1 VRLALQRNVKTGN
14 LRDQIF
20 AAIVRPMP
28 ERTQRKIRAEDVQG
42 VKYLRKLGPLLSGLR
57 KVGTDR
63 DRAGNRKLFMDQ
75 YCALILLALFSPAVR
90 SLRDLQQISG
100 LAKVRKRLGVTR
112 ASLGSLSESVALFDP
127 ARLKEIALELGH
139 KIRPIKGSR
148 FEAVGQKIT
157 AVDGT
162 VIETLQRVA
171 KLAWTPKSGGK
182 RLSAYRLHTHF
193 EVLSGKAVRIDAT
206 SANPRGA
213 ADERAVLQQKIEAD
227 RCYVLDRGYISYA
240 LWNAVNA
247 VGSSYVCRSSDRTA
261 ATVMHVNDL
270 TEADRAANV
279 ISDEIVEVGWKSRQ
293 RTRPDHPVR
302 LICLEANQ
310 HESYRGMQ
318 GPHCD
323 GVLRLVT
330 NRLDLPAEL
339 IAEMYRLRW
348 TIEMFFRTFKHLLG
362 CQHLFSHRD
371 NGVEIQAYCA
381 MIVCM
386 LILIYTGEKPNRA
399 MHNMVWYH
407 LIDLASR
414 KELEAFIKKRNQPVS
429 A

>member
-1 VRLALQRNVKTGN
+1 MRDWVLAAT
-14 LRDQIF
+14 LRSM
-20 AAIVRPMP
+20 A
-28 ERTQRKIRAEDVQG
+28 ERTKRKIRAEDVQG

-57 KVGTDR
+57 KVGTER
-63 DRAGNRKLFMDQ
+63 DRAGNRRLFMDQ

-90 SLRDLQQISG
+90 SLRDLQEISA
-100 LAKVRKRLGVTR
+100 LAKVRKRLGITR

-139 KIRPIKGSR
+139 KVQPIKGSR
-148 FEAVGQKIT
+148 FDAVGQKIT

-171 KLAWTPKSGGK
+171 KLSWTPKSDGK
-182 RLSAYRLHTHF
+182 HLSAYRLHTHF

-206 SANPRGA
+206 SANPRGT
-213 ADERAVLQQKIEAD
+213 ADERAVLQHTIEAD
-227 RCYVLDRGYISYA
+227 RCYILDRGYISYA
-240 LWNAVNA
+240 LWNAINA

-261 ATVMHVNDL
+261 ATVVRVNDL

-279 ISDEIVEVGWKSRQ
+279 ISDEIVELGWKSKH

-302 LICLEANQ
+302 LICVAVKP
-310 HESYRGMQ
+310 HESSRGWK

-348 TIEMFFRTFKHLLG
+348 TIEMFFCTFKHLLG
-362 CQHLFSHRD
+362 CQHLFSYD
-371 NGVEIQAYCA
+371 NNGVEIQAYCA
-381 MIVCM
+381 VIVCV
-386 LILIYTGEKPNRA
+386 LILIYTGEKPNRS
-399 MHNMVWYH
+399 MRNMVWYY

-414 KELEAFIKKRNQPVS
+414 KELEAFIKKRKQS
-429 A
+429 ALA